1 MKTDA
6 QLKTDV
12 THELEW
18 DPSIRASQVG
28 VAVQN
33 GVVTLTGHLETFAEK
48 HAVERAVQRVQ
59 GVKAL
64 AVELDV
70 KLSPDHRRS
79 DSEIAQAAGAALRW
93 HALVPPE
100 RVRVK
105 VEKGWV
111 WLDGELDWEFQ
122 RQAAQKAMR
131 TLTGV
136 VGVSNGI
143 TLKPSVAPG
152 DVRQRIHDALARH
165 AEREARNIEVA
176 VSGSTVTLRGRVDTW
191 ADRAAAQGAA
201 WSAPGIGLVVNHLVV
216 GAGG

>member
-12 THELEW
+12 TNELEW

-64 AVELDV
+64 AIELDV

-79 DSEIAQAAGAALRW
+79 DSEIAQAAEAALRW
-93 HALVPPE
+93 HALVPAD

-143 TLKPSVAPG
+143 TLKPSVTPG
-152 DVRQRIHDALARH
+152 DVKLRIHDALARH
-165 AEREARNIEVA
+165 AEREARNIEVL
-176 VSGSTVTLRGRVDTW
+176 VNGSTVTLRGRVDTW

-201 WSAPGIGLVVNHLVV
+201 WSAPGIGLVVNELVV
-216 GAGG
+216 GAAA